1 MACLPIANRPVIARQ
16 INYLETNGIFN
27 IYVVVQ
33 QDAVN
38 KTRNYLMQHYEA
50 DPRSNIYL
58 VVIKEEETES
68 TNALK
73 MMCELQ

>member
-1 MACLPIANRPVIARQ
+1 M
-16 INYLETNGIFN
+16 NGVFN
-27 IYVVVQ
+27 IYVIVQ

-38 KTRNYLMQHYEA
+38 KTRNYLHQHYEA

-68 TNALK
+68 SNALK
-73 MMCELQ
+73 MMLELTS

>member
-16 INYLETNGIFN
+16 INYLETNGIFD

-38 KTRNYLMQHYEA
+38 KTRSYLM
-50 DPRSNIYL
+50 
-58 VVIKEEETES
+58 
-68 TNALK
+68 
-73 MMCELQ
+73 